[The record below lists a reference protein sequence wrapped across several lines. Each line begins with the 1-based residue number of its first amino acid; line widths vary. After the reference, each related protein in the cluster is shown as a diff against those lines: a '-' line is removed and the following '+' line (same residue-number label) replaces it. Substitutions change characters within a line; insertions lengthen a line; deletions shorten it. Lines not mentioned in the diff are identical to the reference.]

1 MASLLRPHLVWVC
14 PPLPCSAVG
23 WKGRD
28 AVANCRASRQVS
40 VYIYIKEGKKSYR
53 GGEERDQKK
62 KLNKRIAAHV
72 SKGHM

>member
-1 MASLLRPHLVWVC
+1 MDSSLRPRVVWLC
-14 PPLPCSAVG
+14 LPLPRSAVG

-40 VYIYIKEGKKSYR
+40 VYPYIYINHIGEG
-53 GGEERDQKK
+53 GERDQKK

-72 SKGHM
+72 SKGHI